1 MAAVTEN
8 GTAPLPDPVQKEPAQ
23 KESVQKE
30 SLQKEPLP
38 KEPPQKEHEKLQ
50 ILHVYQHSN
59 FFYWWVVWAY
69 GFLCALLTY
78 FDGHTVN
85 LFADKQL
92 YVHSSAWVGISY
104 VALLL
109 VVIFFTNYRVKGA
122 NSFIMVLAIGLVAFI
137 MHYLGAWE
145 LIFHAFPA
153 LLVFMNLAFYMSL
166 STALLLLWAFATFA
180 LDRLTYWEFTP
191 GQVTLRHR
199 LAESS
204 ESFDTNGLHLDRI
217 SDDILINKILGLRFL
232 GYGTADLKFTTA
244 GAVRHTFTIEN
255 VWRANLRDEQIR
267 DLIVV
272 RPNVP
277 T

>member
-1 MAAVTEN
+1 MTAATEN
-8 GTAPLPDPVQKEPAQ
+8 GTAAPPESLQKEPPHKETLQKEPVQKEPA
-23 KESVQKE
+23 
-30 SLQKEPLP
+30 
-38 KEPPQKEHEKLQ
+38 KLE

-59 FFYWWVVWAY
+59 FFYWWIIWAY
-69 GFLCALLTY
+69 GFVCSLLTY
-78 FDGHTVN
+78 FNGRTVN

-92 YVHSSAWVGISY
+92 YVHSSAWVGISF

-122 NSFIMVLAIGLVAFI
+122 NSFIMVLGIALVALA

-145 LIFHAFPA
+145 IIFRSFPA
-153 LLVFMNLAFYMSL
+153 LLIFMNLAFYVSL
-166 STALLLLWAFATFA
+166 STALLLLWAFATFV

-204 ESFDTNGLHLDRI
+204 ESFDAHGLHLDRI

-232 GYGTADLKFTTA
+232 GYGTADLRFTTS
-244 GAVRHTFTIEN
+244 GAVRNTFTIEN

-267 DLIVV
+267 ELIVV
-272 RPNVP
+272 RPNVAA

>member
-1 MAAVTEN
+1 MTAATEN
-8 GTAPLPDPVQKEPAQ
+8 GTAAPP
-23 KESVQKE
+23 E
-30 SLQKEPLP
+30 SLQKEPS
-38 KEPPQKEHEKLQ
+38 KEPLQKEPLQ
-50 ILHVYQHSN
+50 KAQARLEILHVYQHSN
-59 FFYWWVVWAY
+59 FFYWWIVWAY

-78 FDGHTVN
+78 LNGRTVN

-92 YVHSSAWVGISY
+92 YVHSSAWVGISF

-109 VVIFFTNYRVKGA
+109 IVTFFTNYRVKGA
-122 NSFIMVLAIGLVAFI
+122 NSFIMVLGIALVALA

-145 LIFHAFPA
+145 IIFNSFPA
-153 LLVFMNLAFYMSL
+153 LLIFMNLAFYVAL
-166 STALLLLWAFATFA
+166 STGLLSLWLFATFV

-204 ESFDTNGLHLDRI
+204 ESFDAHGLHLDRI

-232 GYGTADLKFTTA
+232 GYGTADLRFTTS
-244 GAVRHTFTIEN
+244 GAVRNTFTIEN

-267 DLIVV
+267 ELIVV
-272 RPNVP
+272 RPNVA

>member
-1 MAAVTEN
+1 MAAATEN
-8 GTAPLPDPVQKEPAQ
+8 GTAAPPEAPQKEP
-23 KESVQKE
+23 
-30 SLQKEPLP
+30 LQKEPLR
-38 KEPPQKEHEKLQ
+38 KEHTKLQ

-59 FFYWWVVWAY
+59 FFYWWIVWAY
-69 GFLCALLTY
+69 GFFCAFLT
-78 FDGHTVN
+78 FINGRTVN

-92 YVHSSAWVGISY
+92 YVHSSAWVGISF
-104 VALLL
+104 VAVLLI
-109 VVIFFTNYRVKGA
+109 VTFFTNYRVKGA
-122 NSFIMVLAIGLVAFI
+122 NSFIMILGIGIIAFA

-153 LLVFMNLAFYMSL
+153 LLIFMNLAFYVSL
-166 STALLLLWAFATFA
+166 STILLLLWGLATFV

-204 ESFDTNGLHLDRI
+204 ESFDAHGLHLDRI

-232 GYGTADLKFTTA
+232 GYGTADLKFTTS
-244 GAVRHTFTIEN
+244 GAVRNTFTIEN

-267 DLIVV
+267 ELIVA

-277 T
+277 I

>member
-1 MAAVTEN
+1 MAAATEN
-8 GTAPLPDPVQKEPAQ
+8 GTAAPAGALQKEPSTEPLQKEPVQKEP
-23 KESVQKE
+23 VQKA
-30 SLQKEPLP
+30 QA
-38 KEPPQKEHEKLQ
+38 KLE

-69 GFLCALLTY
+69 GFFCALLTY
-78 FDGHTVN
+78 FNGRTTK
-85 LFADKQL
+85 LFGDKEL
-92 YVHSSAWVGISY
+92 YVHSSAWVGISF

-109 VVIFFTNYRVKGA
+109 IVTFFTNYRVKGA
-122 NSFIMVLAIGLVAFI
+122 NSFIMVLGIAVAAFV

-145 LIFHAFPA
+145 IIFNSFPA
-153 LLVFMNLAFYMSL
+153 LLIFMNLAFYVAL
-166 STALLLLWAFATFA
+166 STGLLVLWLLATFV

-204 ESFDTNGLHLDRI
+204 ESFDAHGLHLDRI

-232 GYGTADLKFTTA
+232 GYGTADLRFTTS
-244 GAVRHTFTIEN
+244 GAVRNTFTIEN

-267 DLIVV
+267 ELIVV
-272 RPNVP
+272 RPNVAA
-277 T
+277 

>member
-1 MAAVTEN
+1 MAAATEN
-8 GTAPLPDPVQKEPAQ
+8 GTAAPP
-23 KESVQKE
+23 ESLQKE
-30 SLQKEPLP
+30 SLQKEPSH
-38 KEPPQKEHEKLQ
+38 KEPSHKEALQKEPVQKEPAKLE

-59 FFYWWVVWAY
+59 FFYWWIIWVY
-69 GFLCALLTY
+69 GFVCSLLTY
-78 FDGHTVN
+78 FNGRTVN

-92 YVHSSAWVGISY
+92 YVHSSAWVGISF

-122 NSFIMVLAIGLVAFI
+122 NSFIMVLGIGLAAFA

-145 LIFHAFPA
+145 IVFRSFPA
-153 LLVFMNLAFYMSL
+153 LLIFMNLAFYVSL
-166 STALLLLWAFATFA
+166 STALLLLWAFATFV

-204 ESFDTNGLHLDRI
+204 ESFDAHGLHLDRI

-232 GYGTADLKFTTA
+232 GYGTADLRFTTS
-244 GAVRHTFTIEN
+244 GAVRNTFTIEN

-267 DLIVV
+267 ELIVV
-272 RPNVP
+272 RPNVA

>member
-1 MAAVTEN
+1 MAAATEN
-8 GTAPLPDPVQKEPAQ
+8 GTAAPQET
-23 KESVQKE
+23 
-30 SLQKEPLP
+30 LQKEPS
-38 KEPPQKEHEKLQ
+38 KEAAQKEAAHKEAVQKELAKLE

-59 FFYWWVVWAY
+59 FFYWWVIWAY
-69 GFLCALLTY
+69 GFFCALLTY
-78 FDGHTVN
+78 FDGRTVN

-92 YVHSSAWVGISY
+92 YVHSSAWVGISF

-109 VVIFFTNYRVKGA
+109 IVTFFTNYRVKGA
-122 NSFIMVLAIGLVAFI
+122 NSFIMVLGIALVALA

-145 LIFHAFPA
+145 IIFHSFPA
-153 LLVFMNLAFYMSL
+153 LLIFMNLAFYIAL
-166 STALLLLWAFATFA
+166 STALLMLWLFATFV

-204 ESFDTNGLHLDRI
+204 ESFDAHGLHLDRI

-232 GYGTADLKFTTA
+232 GYGTADLKFTTS
-244 GAVRHTFTIEN
+244 GAVRNTFTIEN
-255 VWRANLRDEQIR
+255 VWRANLRDAQIR
-267 DLIVV
+267 ELIVV
-272 RPNVP
+272 RPNMA